1 MLRYLAG
8 CVDKLVCVTMPSCIS
23 LTPPAGK
30 KTHPCDMIVYVMKV
44 PLFVQYDAEDAAL
57 TYHAVF
63 EVNLATMVLFDDAFG
78 ER

>member
-1 MLRYLAG
+1 
-8 CVDKLVCVTMPSCIS
+8 
-23 LTPPAGK
+23 
-30 KTHPCDMIVYVMKV
+30 MIVYVLKV
-44 PLFVQYDAEDAAL
+44 LLFVQYDAEDAAL